1 MKENG
6 HKLAL
11 NRSRLEIGYILTK
24 QQSTEVLKW
33 SSNYSSRIKKYSEDG
48 AELVHLL
55 NYWLVF
61 WSWW

>member
-11 NRSRLEIGYILTK
+11 NQSRLEIGYILTK

-33 SSNYSSRIKKYSEDG
+33 SSNYSSRSKKYSEDG

-55 NYWLVF
+55 NY
-61 WSWW
+61 